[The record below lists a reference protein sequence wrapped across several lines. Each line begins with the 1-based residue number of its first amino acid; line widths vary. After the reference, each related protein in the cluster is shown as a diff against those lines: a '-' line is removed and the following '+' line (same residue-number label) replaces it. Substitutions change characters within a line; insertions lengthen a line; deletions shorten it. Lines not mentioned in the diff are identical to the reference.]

1 MSKLLKIGNKKIS
14 NNIKEF
20 FYDGCH
26 KIYLIEDSKD
36 KKEFLEKHNYTK
48 NDIYKIEDLEE
59 IYNNSCSLRFISTC
73 KLETIVPQF
82 RKITKFTYD
91 DKICYSKI

>member
-59 IYNNSCSLRFISTC
+59 R
-73 KLETIVPQF
+73 
-82 RKITKFTYD
+82 
-91 DKICYSKI
+91 